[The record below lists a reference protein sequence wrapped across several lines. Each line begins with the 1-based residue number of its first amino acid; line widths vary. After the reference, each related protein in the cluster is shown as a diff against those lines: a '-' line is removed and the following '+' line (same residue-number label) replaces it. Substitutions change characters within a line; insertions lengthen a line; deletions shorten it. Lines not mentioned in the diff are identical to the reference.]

1 MIVLLPCI
9 VQRGTVRERPTVS
22 CCPVLR
28 FVWALLDLVILIMRQ
43 GFAYLE
49 FLEAD
54 AINSALLLDGSELHG
69 RQIKVCHMHLN
80 PWL

>member
-1 MIVLLPCI
+1 MRINSGVSQVRC
-9 VQRGTVRERPTVS
+9 GTEVS
-22 CCPVLR
+22 ATL
-28 FVWALLDLVILIMRQ
+28 Q

-69 RQIKVCHMHLN
+69 RQIKVGRRFLLS
-80 PWL
+80 PSLQSSESAVDAAGRERTLS